1 MPEKNRSGTDKQ
13 ANYEDLA
20 GVLMAISVI
29 SKKMERKLIELSV
42 EARKGGNEDGETD
55 DCR

>member
-13 ANYEDLA
+13 ARYEDLA

-29 SKKMERKLIELSV
+29 AKKLARKLMAISQQMQE
-42 EARKGGNEDGETD
+42 GGKAD
-55 DCR
+55 DNNG